1 MNNIFTAYK
10 KFNIDN
16 IQITA
21 LGDLDKELGDELRA
35 FKKKNID
42 FPIKITE
49 QIKNY
54 YSDYI
59 KTNNKKFDIIL
70 YVPSNKNNGIMD
82 FFADYISKEFN
93 IEKCEF
99 IKIKKDI
106 KEQKFLETLKER
118 NENIKDAFEIVNY
131 DKLKNKNILLI
142 DDVYASGETIRE
154 IIKIIGIKNIVHSTF
169 DNVSLSLYSP
179 WLIVREQTKKRKP
192 NIP

>member
-10 KFNIDN
+10 KFSIDN

-70 YVPSNKNNGIMD
+70 YVPSNKNNGVMD
-82 FFADYISKEFN
+82 FFADYISKDFN
-93 IEKCEF
+93 IEKYEL
-99 IKIKKDI
+99 IIIKKDI

-142 DDVYASGETIRE
+142 DDVYASGETIKE
-154 IIKIIGIKNIVHSTF
+154 IIKIFKGFEFNYNLEI
-169 DNVSLSLYSP
+169 
-179 WLIVREQTKKRKP
+179 LIFCYR
-192 NIP
+192 NHIFY

>member
-10 KFNIDN
+10 KFSIGNIP
-16 IQITA
+16 ITS

-35 FKKKNID
+35 FKKNSID

-49 QIKNY
+49 KIKNY
-54 YSDYI
+54 YSDYV

-70 YVPSNKNNGIMD
+70 YIPSNKNNGVMD

-118 NENIKDAFEIVNY
+118 SENIKDAFEITNIE
-131 DKLKNKNILLI
+131 KIKNKNLLLI
-142 DDVYASGETIRE
+142 DDVYASGETIKE
-154 IIKIIGIKNIVHSTF
+154 IIKIF
-169 DNVSLSLYSP
+169 
-179 WLIVREQTKKRKP
+179 KRFEF
-192 NIP
+192 NYNLEILVFCYRNHIFN

>member
-1 MNNIFTAYK
+1 MNSIFTAYK
-10 KFNIDN
+10 KFNVDN
-16 IQITA
+16 IPITA

-35 FKKKNID
+35 FKKNNID

-70 YVPSNKNNGIMD
+70 YVPSNKNNGVMD

-118 NENIKDAFEIVNY
+118 NENIKDAFEILNY

-142 DDVYASGETIRE
+142 DDVYASGETIKE
-154 IIKIIGIKNIVHSTF
+154 IIKIFKGFEFNYNLEI
-169 DNVSLSLYSP
+169 
-179 WLIVREQTKKRKP
+179 LIFCYR
-192 NIP
+192 NHFFY

>member
-1 MNNIFTAYK
+1 MSNIFTAYK
-10 KFNIDN
+10 KFSIDN
-16 IQITA
+16 IPITA

-70 YVPSNKNNGIMD
+70 YVPSNKNNGVMD

-99 IKIKKDI
+99 IKIKKVI

-142 DDVYASGETIRE
+142 DDVYASGETIKE
-154 IIKIIGIKNIVHSTF
+154 IITIFKGFQFNYNLDI
-169 DNVSLSLYSP
+169 
-179 WLIVREQTKKRKP
+179 LIFCYR
-192 NIP
+192 NHIFN

>member
-10 KFNIDN
+10 KFSIDN
-16 IQITA
+16 IDITA

-35 FKKKNID
+35 FKKKSID
-42 FPIKITE
+42 FPTKITE

-70 YVPSNKNNGIMD
+70 YIPSNKNNGVMD
-82 FFADYISKEFN
+82 FFANYISKEFD
-93 IEKCEF
+93 IKKCEF
-99 IKIKKDI
+99 IKINKNI

-118 NENIKDAFEIVNY
+118 SENIKDAFKIINY

-142 DDVYASGETIRE
+142 DDVYASGETIKE
-154 IIKIIGIKNIVHSTF
+154 IIKIFKGFQFNYNLEI
-169 DNVSLSLYSP
+169 
-179 WLIVREQTKKRKP
+179 LIFCYRNHIFR
-192 NIP
+192 